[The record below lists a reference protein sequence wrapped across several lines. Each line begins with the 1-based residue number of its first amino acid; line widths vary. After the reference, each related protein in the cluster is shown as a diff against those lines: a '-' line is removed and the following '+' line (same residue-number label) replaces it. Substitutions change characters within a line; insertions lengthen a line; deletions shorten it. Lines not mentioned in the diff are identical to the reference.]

1 MLVLR
6 VVWIIKSIDARYAR
20 REEVLGARALKKK
33 KEKEK
38 NTKRGITTEGGSE
51 KERER
56 NRE

>member
-1 MLVLR
+1 M
-6 VVWIIKSIDARYAR
+6 WIIKRIDARYAR

>member
-1 MLVLR
+1 M
-6 VVWIIKSIDARYAR
+6 WIIKSIDARYAR

-33 KEKEK
+33 KEK